1 MGRPP
6 MGWAPAVFGR
16 FLKPGGL
23 GGRPKLALAL
33 PTMPLVRE
41 NYATTLNCLK
51 RYKEAEALLRKT
63 LRVARRVIGTS
74 HQITLRLRWIYAQS
88 FHENPGATLDDLREA
103 VTTLEDTERIARRV
117 LGGSNPTTLEIERDL
132 QLARARLR
140 AREASTGSA

>member
-1 MGRPP
+1 MGC
-6 MGWAPAVFGR
+6 APAVLGR
-16 FLKPGGL
+16 FLKPGMESVETIG
-23 GGRPKLALAL
+23 AAS
-33 PTMPLVRE
+33 

-88 FHENPGATLDDLREA
+88 FHENPGATLDNLREA
-103 VTTLEDTERIARRV
+103 VTTLEDTKRIARRV

>member
-1 MGRPP
+1 

-16 FLKPGGL
+16 FLKPGGR
-23 GGRPKLALAL
+23 GGRPKLELAF

-41 NYATTLNCLK
+41 KARSASSNFCDDESWGFWLM
-51 RYKEAEALLRKT
+51 RLRDSS
-63 LRVARRVIGTS
+63 RCRAS
-74 HQITLRLRWIYAQS
+74 RLRWIYAQS
-88 FHENPGATLDDLREA
+88 FHENPGATLDNLREA

>member
-1 MGRPP
+1 MESVETMG
-6 MGWAPAVFGR
+6 AAS
-16 FLKPGGL
+16 
-23 GGRPKLALAL
+23 
-33 PTMPLVRE
+33 

-88 FHENPGATLDDLREA
+88 FHENPGATLDNLREA

-117 LGGSNPTTLEIERDL
+117 LGGTHPFTMKFEDELRK
-132 QLARARLR
+132 ARAALR
-140 AREASTGSA
+140 VRGMFWGA

>member
-1 MGRPP
+1 MGC
-6 MGWAPAVFGR
+6 APAVLGR
-16 FLKPGGL
+16 FLKPGGR

-74 HQITLRLRWIYAQS
+74 HQITLRLRWIYADALYVDD
-88 FHENPGATLDDLREA
+88 GATLDDLHEA
-103 VTTLEDTERIARRV
+103 VTTLEETARIARRV
-117 LGGSNPTTLEIERDL
+117 FGSAHPITSGVEISLRN
-132 QLARARLR
+132 ARAALR
-140 AREASTGSA
+140 ARETG